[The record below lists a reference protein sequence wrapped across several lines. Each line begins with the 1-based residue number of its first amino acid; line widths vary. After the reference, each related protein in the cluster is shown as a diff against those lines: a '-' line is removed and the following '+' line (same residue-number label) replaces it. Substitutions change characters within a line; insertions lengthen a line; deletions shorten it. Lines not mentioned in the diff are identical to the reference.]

1 VVATRRGAAD
11 VTLEVILRPNQSLT
25 WRANLIVIGFLFIAS
40 LVVAI
45 GFTLQGFWP
54 ILPFA
59 GLELVVLTVAFYCV
73 GLARRECQVV
83 RIGDGIV
90 EIEKGRRLPG
100 THIEIPRH
108 WARVSLRRASV
119 AWYPSRLAIRSHG
132 REVVIGEFLTEEER
146 RTLAGDL
153 AAHLGWAGT

>member
-1 VVATRRGAAD
+1 MLATKRGAAD
-11 VTLEVILRPNQSLT
+11 VTLEFILRPNQSLT
-25 WRANLIVIGFLFIAS
+25 WRANLIVIGVLFVVS

-59 GLELVVLTVAFYCV
+59 GLELLVVTVAFYCV
-73 GLARRECQVV
+73 GLAGRERQVV
-83 RIGDGIV
+83 RIGVRTV
-90 EIEKGRRLPG
+90 EIEKGRRLPC
-100 THIEIPRH
+100 TRIEIPRH
-108 WARVSLRRASV
+108 WARVSLQRTRV
-119 AWYPSRLAIRSHG
+119 AWYPSRLVIRSHG
-132 REVVIGEFLTEEER
+132 REVVIGEFLTEDER